1 VAWQPLD
8 SLSIGLALGYMDGEY
23 EDFIS
28 EGRDFSG
35 LDLVNA
41 PELSVTTRAAY
52 EWRTGIG
59 AFTLSG
65 DVAYKSETDLDFRD
79 DLNSTVAFDRARA
92 RFVADAHT
100 LLGARAA
107 WRNLAGNIELA
118 VWARNIT
125 NEEVLTH
132 TTLGTNEA
140 VLFYDAPR
148 SLGFNASFT
157 F

>member
-1 VAWQPLD
+1 
-8 SLSIGLALGYMDGEY
+8 
-23 EDFIS
+23 
-28 EGRDFSG
+28 
-35 LDLVNA
+35 
-41 PELSVTTRAAY
+41 
-52 EWRTGIG
+52 
-59 AFTLSG
+59 
-65 DVAYKSETDLDFRD
+65 
-79 DLNSTVAFDRARA
+79 
-92 RFVADAHT
+92 
-100 LLGARAA
+100 
-107 WRNLAGNIELA
+107 